1 MKPSFFHKERERG
14 EGKGGKWEGGKV
26 KREGKLDFH
35 AFITNKSMEFYFG
48 LVCCLMLITLQWST
62 SEEDEKDMM
71 QRRDKVII

>member
-14 EGKGGKWEGGKV
+14 KGKEGNGKGEKL
-26 KREGKLDFH
+26 REGKLDFH

-71 QRRDKVII
+71 ERRDKVIV